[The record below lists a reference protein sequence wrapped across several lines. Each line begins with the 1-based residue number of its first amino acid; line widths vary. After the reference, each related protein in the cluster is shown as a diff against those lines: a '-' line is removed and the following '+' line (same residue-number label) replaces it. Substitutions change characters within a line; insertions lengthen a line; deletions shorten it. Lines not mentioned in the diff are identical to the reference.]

1 MKESFGQKLTQ
12 LLRLLKAA
20 AGASAG
26 VEPQVLRLE
35 RNIILPVR
43 LAAVAM
49 LYHSFHF
56 SPWIR
61 LVSYS
66 LDVGVET
73 VVSLFW
79 IYFAASVAGGL
90 ILLAGDR
97 IPAPFTR
104 GSLIFLSLLDALF
117 LAGLTLIT
125 GGYDSILYWA
135 FVVLL
140 LRTLFTIPLSPVQL
154 LIQACTAGCYVLAGV
169 GDLVLAAT
177 VDEPTRLILGLEGV
191 NKGNALEVLLV
202 RTVLL
207 LLVALC
213 GFGVQLLLERQH
225 RAEAEGREHELREGQ
240 LKSAGRLA
248 AEIAHQLKN
257 PLAIINNTI
266 FSLQRIL
273 PPEPQLQQYTGIIRE
288 EIERADQ
295 ILTQVM
301 GYARLVEGHVEKLDA
316 AQLLEEA
323 AGEAFPPGADFQATL
338 QRTYAP
344 GLPPIM
350 MQREHLKAV
359 LVNLLTNA
367 RDAIGASGW
376 IQLQTRAT
384 ADGGVEIV
392 VADSGP
398 GIPREQQARIFEAY
412 YTTKPKGTG
421 LGLAIVKSNVELYG
435 GTIRVESELGNGSR
449 FTLFLP
455 ATLSKPSRV

>member
-1 MKESFGQKLTQ
+1 MKESLGQKLIR
-12 LLRLLKAA
+12 LWSLLKAA
-20 AGASAG
+20 ARESAD
-26 VEPQVLRLE
+26 VEPQVVRVE
-35 RNIILPVR
+35 RNLILPIR

-79 IYFAASVAGGL
+79 IYAAASIGGGV
-90 ILLAGDR
+90 IVLAAPR
-97 IPAPFTR
+97 FPAALTR
-104 GSLIFLSLLDALF
+104 GTIIFLSLLDALF

-140 LRTLFTIPLSPVQL
+140 LRNLFTIPLSPVQL

-169 GDLVLAAT
+169 GDFVLAAT
-177 VDEPTRLILGLEGV
+177 VDEPTRLLLGLEWAQRGT
-191 NKGNALEVLLV
+191 AAEVMLV

-207 LLVALC
+207 ALVALC
-213 GFGVQLLLERQH
+213 GFGVQLLLERQ
-225 RAEAEGREHELREGQ
+225 RRADAEAREHQLREGQ

-257 PLAIINNTI
+257 PLAIINNTV
-266 FSLQRIL
+266 FNLQRRL
-273 PPEPQLQQYTGIIRE
+273 GSEPQLLKYTRIIRE
-288 EIERADQ
+288 EIERSDQ

-301 GYARLVEGHVEKLDA
+301 GYARLVEGRVERLDA
-316 AQLLEEA
+316 AELLEEA
-323 AGEAFPPGADFQATL
+323 AGETFPPGAGFQVAL
-338 QRTYAP
+338 NRSYAP
-344 GLPPIM
+344 GLPPVM
-350 MQREHLKAV
+350 MQREHLKTV
-359 LVNLLTNA
+359 LLNLLTNA
-367 RDAIGASGW
+367 REATGTSGL
-376 IQLQTRAT
+376 IQLKTRAP
-384 ADGGVEIV
+384 AGGGVEIV

-421 LGLAIVKSNVELYG
+421 LGLAIAKSNVELYG
-435 GTIRVESELGNGSR
+435 GTLRVESELGKGSE

-455 ATLSKPSRV
+455 ATISRPS

>member
-1 MKESFGQKLTQ
+1 MKESLGQKLIR
-12 LLRLLKAA
+12 LWSLLKAA
-20 AGASAG
+20 AREPAD
-26 VEPQVLRLE
+26 VEPQVVRVE
-35 RNIILPVR
+35 RNLILPVR

-79 IYFAASVAGGL
+79 IYAAASIGGGV
-90 ILLAGDR
+90 IVLAAPR
-97 IPAPFTR
+97 FPAALTR
-104 GSLIFLSLLDALF
+104 GTIIFLSLLDALF

-140 LRTLFTIPLSPVQL
+140 LRNLFTIPLSPVQL

-169 GDLVLAAT
+169 GDFVLAAT
-177 VDEPTRLILGLEGV
+177 VDEPTRLLLGLEWAQRGT
-191 NKGNALEVLLV
+191 AAEVMLV

-207 LLVALC
+207 ALVALC
-213 GFGVQLLLERQH
+213 GFGVQLLLERQR
-225 RAEAEGREHELREGQ
+225 RAEAEAREHQLREGQ

-257 PLAIINNTI
+257 PLAIINNTV
-266 FSLQRIL
+266 FNLQRRL
-273 PPEPQLQQYTGIIRE
+273 GSEPQLQGRV
-288 EIERADQ
+288 ER
-295 ILTQVM
+295 
-301 GYARLVEGHVEKLDA
+301 LDA
-316 AQLLEEA
+316 AELLEEA
-323 AGEAFPPGADFQATL
+323 AGETFPPGAGFQVAL
-338 QRTYAP
+338 KRSYAP
-344 GLPPIM
+344 GLPPVM
-350 MQREHLKAV
+350 MQREHLKTV
-359 LVNLLTNA
+359 LLNLLTNA
-367 RDAIGASGW
+367 REATGTSGL
-376 IQLQTRAT
+376 IQLKTRAP
-384 ADGGVEIV
+384 AGGGVEIV

-421 LGLAIVKSNVELYG
+421 LGLAIAKSNVELYG
-435 GTIRVESELGNGSR
+435 GTLRVESELGKGSE

-455 ATLSKPSRV
+455 ATISRPS